1 MPCPHFGVNDKLI
14 GAVFCMEDLEDSC
27 VSGVVRGLE
36 QDGVPVFVVTIL
48 ELWSEMVWDRI
59 PCLKTPWRNMT
70 NVSPG
75 LEHGFLLISVEYA
88 VPFDHPFPWFLA
100 PTYGYPGF
108 YYQYRDE
115 KYYEEQAF
123 LEALVVVDP
132 QQESIPL
139 LTKSYE
145 VVAKFLG
152 LGPFFCAR
160 NPPISVFLLTNPNA
174 PGVLESAQIN
184 PPLDPL
190 LTTLALAPPQ
200 MVLDNASDFQA
211 FLSRAWLVGSMGRG
225 HSLHTSLPKEV
236 SSCFKMALWAT
247 VSIDFKRHIV
257 TYMDSIF
264 LPSTFE
270 FVTEIM
276 QKYLAD
282 LTALKT
288 CSFDLEAWTFIG
300 SKDTVHQPWKVLHPP
315 EVPSARLQFMVDV
328 VWGVINYP
336 QGYDHALQS
345 IFPSHSPPAFILPNE
360 PDYIHVPCPTLP
372 CPVPKIMPAPM
383 PAVATVT
390 PSRHNEQPSPQ
401 QHSWG
406 DITENEGCDLIWNA
420 AAGDVASYQRIMVVL
435 DHHLGISGQAGI
447 KFVTLFGT

>member
-14 GAVFCMEDLEDSC
+14 GAVFCMKDLEDSC

-48 ELWSEMVWDRI
+48 ELWSKMDWSTTSF
-59 PCLKTPWRNMT
+59 LYQWR
-70 NVSPG
+70 
-75 LEHGFLLISVEYA
+75 
-88 VPFDHPFPWFLA
+88 
-100 PTYGYPGF
+100 F

-236 SSCFKMALWAT
+236 SSCFKMALW
-247 VSIDFKRHIV
+247 S
-257 TYMDSIF
+257 MMMQ
-264 LPSTFE
+264 STQ
-270 FVTEIM
+270 IM
-276 QKYLAD
+276 RKYLAD

-328 VWGVINYP
+328 
-336 QGYDHALQS
+336 S

-360 PDYIHVPCPTLP
+360 PDYVHVPCPTLP

-435 DHHLGISGQAGI
+435 DHHVRVKNKDATPLARYLRAGWSNCDGVPYGYQLIIQYQGISPNGAPIGPI
-447 KFVTLFGT
+447 YPNVVPWGPNVAPK